1 MATTGKILGQLAPT
15 ADTNTNLY
23 TVPADTYT
31 VSSTLIIANRGAT
44 AGTMLIWLRVAGAAV
59 EDKQV
64 IMPTVPVSPND
75 ATTLTLG
82 ITLGAGDIVTVKAST
97 GDFSVNLSGLEIS

>member
-31 VSSTLIIANRGAT
+31 VSSTLIIANRAAT
-44 AGTMLIWLRVAGAAV
+44 AGTMLIWLRVAGAVV

-64 IMPTVPVSPND
+64 IMPTVPVAGND
-75 ATTLTLG
+75 STTLTLG

-97 GDFSVNLSGLEIS
+97 DDFSVNLSGLEIS

>member
-1 MATTGKILGQLAPT
+1 
-15 ADTNTNLY
+15 
-23 TVPADTYT
+23 
-31 VSSTLIIANRGAT
+31 
-44 AGTMLIWLRVAGAAV
+44 V